1 MRTLCFAVSLAAV
14 LALAGCGGGGTP
26 SQAAAPKPAAEA
38 LPAGLLLTA
47 APARAKEVAVAR
59 KEAKPG
65 DTIVVRGRIG
75 GVHPFGSGSAIFTV
89 VDSSLPACNEK
100 PGDTC
105 AKPWDFCCDTP
116 KLPTHSAAVQVLG
129 ASGKILR
136 TDLQSAA
143 GLGYLD
149 TVVVTGAVDAASDA
163 NNLVVNATGI
173 FVEQKGNPKPGV
185 K

>member
-1 MRTLCFAVSLAAV
+1 MRLCFMTASLAAT
-14 LALAGCGGGGTP
+14 LALSGCGGGGTP
-26 SQAAAPKPAAEA
+26 QTIAPKPSAEA

-47 APARAKEVAVAR
+47 APGQAKEVAVAR

-75 GVHPFGSGSAIFTV
+75 GVQPFGSGSAIFTV

-129 ASGKILR
+129 AGGKVLR
-136 TDLQSAA
+136 ADLQNAA

-149 TVVVTGAVDAASDA
+149 TVIVTGTVDAASDA